1 MVLLKCFCGCVKGSR
16 KHTKH
21 RLLDLLPKVRIFLWV
36 SVVRRVDY
44 LEKSIKHLLKHLA
57 RRYFIEENH
66 GRLEFDNIDVAAQV
80 LCVGGICTRFH

>member
-1 MVLLKCFCGCVKGSR
+1 MVQLKCFCGCVKGSR

-44 LEKSIKHLLKHLA
+44 LEKSIEHLLEDVSWSNLV
-57 RRYFIEENH
+57 EEVH
-66 GRLEFDNIDVAAQV
+66 GRLEFDDVDMTAQV

>member
-1 MVLLKCFCGCVKGSR
+1 MVQLKCFCGCVKGSR
-16 KHTKH
+16 KHTKY

-80 LCVGGICTRFH
+80 LCVGVICTRFH